1 MNKIS
6 LLLFMTFFL
15 SCGEE
20 KTVILPEINQS
31 KLTEIHDVSA
41 GYLFYD
47 ETKKDSA
54 ALNRKNLIS
63 TTNWLI
69 NVDKRLTLKQA
80 IPHIK
85 YLQNKKDDSSHKKE
99 GIKNYFTCHDTSK
112 NNLGFIEFTNIVYI
126 ETDFLTFS
134 KINNSLDFHQIHIK
148 FLLNGSVVITLNSEN
163 PVVIN
168 SNTLSFLNDINTR
181 IQNKQNASKVLLSF
195 DKNMTFQAYI
205 TVKDLLISHKNES
218 VLILN
223 TQFIY

>member
-1 MNKIS
+1 MNKIL
-6 LLLFMTFFL
+6 LLLFMTFFM

-47 ETKKDSA
+47 ETKKDSV

-195 DKNMTFQAYI
+195 DKNMSFQAYI
-205 TVKDLLISHKNES
+205 TVKDLLISNKNES
-218 VLILN
+218 ILILN